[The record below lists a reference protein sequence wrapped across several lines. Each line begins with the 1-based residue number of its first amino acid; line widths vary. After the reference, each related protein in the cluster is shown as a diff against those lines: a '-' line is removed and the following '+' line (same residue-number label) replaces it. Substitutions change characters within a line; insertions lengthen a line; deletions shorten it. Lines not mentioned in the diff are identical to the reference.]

1 MAPRIEDIIRELRE
15 GTTKPQDILYFDSR
29 TILKY
34 FEEQDRIGFMYSE
47 ELRTRRVDEELYCY
61 TDVDKCYW
69 IKRSNTRPMVLLYA
83 RVSGERARYV
93 RGKIMEIRHM
103 GGKDAL
109 REFIDLALFILKNRE

>member
-1 MAPRIEDIIRELRE
+1 MAPRIEDILRE
-15 GTTKPQDILYFDSR
+15 GQDVLYFDSR
-29 TILKY
+29 IILEY

-47 ELRTRRVDEELYCY
+47 ELRTHRVDEELYCY
-61 TDVDKCYW
+61 TGVDKCYW
-69 IKRSNTRPMVLLYA
+69 IKRSSTRPLYA

-109 REFIDLALFILKNRE
+109 RGFIDLALFILKNRE

>member
-15 GTTKPQDILYFDSR
+15 GQDILYFDSR
-29 TILKY
+29 IILKY

-61 TDVDKCYW
+61 TDVDKCYLV
-69 IKRSNTRPMVLLYA
+69 KRSSTRPMVLLYA

-103 GGKDAL
+103 WGKDAL
-109 REFIDLALFILKNRE
+109 RGFIDLVLFILKNRE